1 MFPLEIL
8 SAYKY
13 IYKNNIKMHMIK
25 IAIHAVK

>member
-13 IYKNNIKMHMIK
+13 IYKKQHQNAHDKDR
-25 IAIHAVK
+25 HAVK